1 MKTEEVNNN
10 KPKLNNLETINF
22 HKKKNRLNR

>member
-1 MKTEEVNNN
+1 MKTEEVNN

-22 HKKKNRLNR
+22 RKRKNRLNR

>member
-1 MKTEEVNNN
+1 MKTEEVNN